1 MDKEGKSAYWIA
13 QELGY
18 QRICE
23 ALYPGANV
31 VQQQQQEEEEE
42 QSYA

>member
-1 MDKEGKSAYWIA
+1 MATITPMTVAQVDKEGKSAYWMA

-23 ALYPGANV
+23 ALYPGAG
-31 VQQQQQEEEEE
+31 E
-42 QSYA
+42 